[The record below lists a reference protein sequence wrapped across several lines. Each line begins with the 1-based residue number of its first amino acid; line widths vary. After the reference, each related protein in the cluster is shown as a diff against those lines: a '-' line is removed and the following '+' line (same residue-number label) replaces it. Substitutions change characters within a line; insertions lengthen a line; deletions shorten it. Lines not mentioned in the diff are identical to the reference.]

1 MEIIEVK
8 SKKDMKA
15 FVRFPYR
22 LYRGDP
28 HYVPGIMKD
37 DFDNFNPRKNP
48 AFKFCEAKLF
58 LALEGGRVVGRVAGI
73 INYKAIGKFK
83 EQRGRFGYL
92 DAVDDFEVFKSLLEA
107 VEGYLAANGIKII
120 QGPLGFTDLD
130 EEGMLTEGFHETGT
144 MTTLYNHPYYPE
156 YIQRL
161 GYRLDVTWYEYEVA
175 IPDTLDPRLSELSEN
190 LKRKYRLKVLD
201 AKSAKDFLP
210 YIEDIFK
217 LINVCYKDLYNITE
231 INAEQ
236 MVYYK
241 NKFFTLVQPDFIRL
255 ILDEEDRLRAF
266 GIGFPSLVKPLQKNR
281 GHLLPFGI
289 LRIMKAFKVN
299 NRVELALIAVDPK
312 LQGKGIPA
320 ILFTEFMKSF
330 LKNGI
335 RYGDLNP
342 QLEDNHKV
350 RNHWNKFS
358 HRQHKKRASFKKLL

>member
-1 MEIIEVK
+1 MKIIEVK
-8 SKKDMKA
+8 SKKDMKE

-22 LYRGDP
+22 LYHEDP

-37 DFDNFNPRKNP
+37 DFDNFNPRRNP
-48 AFKFCEAKLF
+48 AFGFCEARLF
-58 LALEGGRVVGRVAGI
+58 LAIEGDRVVGRIAGI
-73 INYKAIGKFK
+73 INYKAIEKFK
-83 EQRGRFGYL
+83 DQRGRFGYI
-92 DAVDDFEVFKSLLEA
+92 DAIDDFEVFKALVGA
-107 VEGYLAANGIKII
+107 VERYLGSKGIRIV

-130 EEGMLTEGFHETGT
+130 EEGMLTEGFDETGT

-175 IPDTLDPRLSELSEN
+175 IPDTLDPRLSTLSEN
-190 LKRKYRLKVLD
+190 LKRKYHLKVLE

-231 INAEQ
+231 ITEDQ

-241 NKFFTLVQPDFIRL
+241 NKFFSLVQPDFIRL
-255 ILDEEDRLRAF
+255 ILDEEDRLMAF
-266 GIGFPSLVKPLQKNR
+266 GIGFPSLVKPLQRNR
-281 GHLLPFGI
+281 GHLFPFGLFRI
-289 LRIMKAFKVN
+289 LRAFKVN
-299 NRVELALIAVDPK
+299 DRVELALIAVDPG

-350 RNHWNKFS
+350 RNHWNKFP